1 MGLLC
6 SLSLL
11 LLAACHSDDNEPIPA
26 DGQSRTVTITLN
38 LQDFQTRTISG
49 TEDDAV
55 TRLLMQVID
64 NGSKE
69 SLQRIPIESGTA
81 TTTIQLY
88 PSHSYTFLFWADDE
102 SYTATDLTAIT
113 LGNGLSDTQAGI
125 AYAACIAWD
134 GTATINATL
143 KHAVSKVTL
152 KTTSRVWADNELTFT
167 IPQTHSGYN
176 VQASAPTG
184 TAAPYEYSYITTS
197 DIDATE
203 DKPAELFSFYVLA
216 PNAEQELTIGC
227 NGESVTVPANLS
239 GGKHIVLKGN
249 IGRMTEEIPAQA
261 NIIVST
267 AEWEQ
272 EEVLVGVDKL
282 TDATVASPSLE
293 GKGTADEPFLIQ
305 SAADLKCYF
314 EKADAYAQR
323 DQYAQLGTDIEMN
336 TSNWAQVIIFGI
348 FDGNGH
354 TISGTQQGSIDDGTN
369 EYFALFGDVYGTVEN
384 LKVSADIIVTG
395 QREAGHIRAGGIA
408 SGVQSGGTI
417 TQCTYSGNLTVSA
430 TLTGAS
436 IGTDIHIGGIAGNN
450 FGTISG
456 CTFSG
461 TVDATEASAELM
473 YVGSIVGRNRGTL
486 SDDNKD
492 TDGTVKQ

>member
-184 TAAPYEYSYITTS
+184 TAATHHR
-197 DIDATE
+197 
-203 DKPAELFSFYVLA
+203 L
-216 PNAEQELTIGC
+216 
-227 NGESVTVPANLS
+227 
-239 GGKHIVLKGN
+239 
-249 IGRMTEEIPAQA
+249 
-261 NIIVST
+261 
-267 AEWEQ
+267 
-272 EEVLVGVDKL
+272 
-282 TDATVASPSLE
+282 
-293 GKGTADEPFLIQ
+293 
-305 SAADLKCYF
+305 
-314 EKADAYAQR
+314 QR
-323 DQYAQLGTDIEMN
+323 RERHRA
-336 TSNWAQVIIFGI
+336 
-348 FDGNGH
+348 
-354 TISGTQQGSIDDGTN
+354 
-369 EYFALFGDVYGTVEN
+369 
-384 LKVSADIIVTG
+384 G
-395 QREAGHIRAGGIA
+395 QPLRREAHRPERQHWTYDRRNTCSSQHHSLHCRMGAGG
-408 SGVQSGGTI
+408 
-417 TQCTYSGNLTVSA
+417 
-430 TLTGAS
+430 
-436 IGTDIHIGGIAGNN
+436 
-450 FGTISG
+450 
-456 CTFSG
+456 
-461 TVDATEASAELM
+461 
-473 YVGSIVGRNRGTL
+473 GSCGR
-486 SDDNKD
+486 
-492 TDGTVKQ
+492 

>member
-1 MGLLC
+1 MC

-69 SLQRIPIESGTA
+69 SPQQIPIESGTA

-88 PSHSYTFLFWADDE
+88 PSHSYTFLFWADDK

-113 LGNGLSDTQAGI
+113 LGNGLSGTQAGI

-197 DIDATE
+197 AIDATE

-282 TDATVASPSLE
+282 TDTTVASPSLA

-305 SAADLKCYF
+305 NAADLKCYF
-314 EKADAYAQR
+314 EKADDYAQR

-336 TSNWAQVIIFGI
+336 TSNWVPVITWGI

-354 TISGTQQGSIDDGTN
+354 TISGTLQYSIIDDDAAG
-369 EYFALFGDVYGTVEN
+369 YRCALFSDVYGTVEN

-395 QREAGHIRAGGIA
+395 QREEGGNIWAGGIA
-408 SGVQSGGTI
+408 TSVQRGTI
-417 TQCTYSGNLTVSA
+417 TQCIYSGNLTVSA
-430 TLTGAS
+430 ALAS
-436 IGTDIHIGGIAGNN
+436 AGLGTEIRIGGIAGSNW
-450 FGTISG
+450 GTISG

-461 TVDATEASAELM
+461 TVDATEASAEFM
-473 YVGSIVGRNRGTL
+473 YVGSIVGDNRGTL
-486 SDDNKD
+486 ADDNKD
-492 TDGTVKQ
+492 TDGTVEQ